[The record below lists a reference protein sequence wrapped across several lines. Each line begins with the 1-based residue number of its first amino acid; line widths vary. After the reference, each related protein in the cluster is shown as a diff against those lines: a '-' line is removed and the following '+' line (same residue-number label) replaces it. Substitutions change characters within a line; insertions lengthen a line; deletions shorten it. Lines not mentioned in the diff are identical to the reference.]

1 MIPEINLKSETKQIP
16 NKVSYSIDDM
26 NNMFGKRIVNAI
38 TYSEPNNNKR
48 IYKGLSTK
56 KMIKICKRWK
66 FWNRD
71 IRKAY
76 KNYIG
81 YIYVPWIIQSNRTI
95 IMCDDN
101 TIINKKILNKY
112 IINPEY
118 YEEIKPN
125 KSKQ

>member
-1 MIPEINLKSETKQIP
+1 MIPKNKSETKQIP
-16 NKVSYSIDDM
+16 NKVSYTIDDM
-26 NNMFGKRIVNAI
+26 KNMFGKRIANAI
-38 TYSEPNNNKR
+38 TYSESNKNKR
-48 IYKGLSTK
+48 IYMGLSTK

-66 FWNRD
+66 FWNQD

-81 YIYVPWIIQSNRTI
+81 YIHVPWIIQPTETI
-95 IMCDDN
+95 IMCDNN

-112 IINPEY
+112 MVNPKY
-118 YEEIKPN
+118 YEEIKTI

>member
-1 MIPEINLKSETKQIP
+1 MIPEINIKLETKQIP
-16 NKVSYSIDDM
+16 SKVSYSIDDM
-26 NNMFGKRIVNAI
+26 NKMFGKRIANAI
-38 TYSEPNNNKR
+38 TYSEANKNKR

-81 YIYVPWIIQSNRTI
+81 YIIVPWIIQSKETI

-101 TIINKKILNKY
+101 TLNKKILNKY
-112 IINPEY
+112 MANPKY